1 MRSFFYQLCQ
11 RIAAFLQK
19 MRMQMGCL
27 AVPCFVVVC
36 LLCGLVLLSAAL
48 EALCYGSYASPY
60 HNSFC
65 KSCEHIMKGRRACT
79 SIFFKK
85 KDAPQADGLQ
95 EPASKVAPQVCLP
108 NDRPDGAEKVNHHKG
123 P

>member
-27 AVPCFVVVC
+27 AAPCIVVVC
-36 LLCGLVLLSAAL
+36 LLFGLVLLSAAL

-65 KSCEHIMKGRRACT
+65 KSCAHIMKGRRACT

-85 KDAPQADGLQ
+85 KDAPQAQ
-95 EPASKVAPQVCLP
+95 VSKAEPQVCLP
-108 NDRPDGAEKVNHHKG
+108 NDRPDDTEKVNHHKG
-123 P
+123 L

>member
-11 RIAAFLQK
+11 RIAAFFQK

-36 LLCGLVLLSAAL
+36 LLFGLVLLSAAL

-85 KDAPQADGLQ
+85 KDASQAQ
-95 EPASKVAPQVCLP
+95 MSKAEPQVCLP

>member
-1 MRSFFYQLCQ
+1 MYSFFAQLCQ

-27 AVPCFVVVC
+27 AVPCIVVVC

-65 KSCEHIMKGRRACT
+65 KSCENIMKGRRACT
-79 SIFFKK
+79 SVFFKK
-85 KDAPQADGLQ
+85 KNAPQAL
-95 EPASKVAPQVCLP
+95 ASKVAPQVCLP
-108 NDRPDGAEKVNHHKG
+108 NDRPDGAAKVNNRKG